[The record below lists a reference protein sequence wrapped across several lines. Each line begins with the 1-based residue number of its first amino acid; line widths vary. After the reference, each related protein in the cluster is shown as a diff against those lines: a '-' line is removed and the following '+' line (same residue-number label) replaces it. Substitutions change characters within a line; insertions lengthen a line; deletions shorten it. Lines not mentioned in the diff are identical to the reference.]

1 VTGIDLGGLDQVASL
16 AVELSAAGPVVERR
30 AHQVIVKG
38 AADIET
44 AGKVGCPVDTGNL
57 RSSITQTVDDLAAEV
72 GPEASYGG
80 YVEIGTSRA
89 APQPFMGPAFDR
101 VAPAVSAALAD
112 VAGQPLAGR

>member
-1 VTGIDLGGLDQVASL
+1 MAGVSLDGLGQVISIAVTLTV
-16 AVELSAAGPVVERR
+16 AGPVLERR
-30 AHQVIVKG
+30 VRQVIVKG

-57 RSSITQTVDDLAAEV
+57 RSSITQTVAGLAAEV

-80 YVEIGTSRA
+80 YVELGTSRA
-89 APQPFMGPAFDR
+89 GPQPFMGPAFDQ